1 MESIAFIWGRYM
13 VYWSTAIVT
22 MACAVGMLL
31 FLFLYLWDEEDYLGG
46 FWALP
51 LSLGLGMLG
60 ARLAHWYFRR
70 DAYESLAAALT
81 DYSVGGF
88 LLAGAFAGVFLAA
101 LILAALR
108 RGSHLGAMLDAM
120 SMAGAGAIAL
130 GRLSCLTNSSDR
142 GAILPEGSFWG
153 GNVLSVSTGAVE
165 YRFNTF
171 AIQAVLAGVILAV
184 LLVVYFLRRR
194 EYHRRP
200 GDLFWLF
207 CLYYG
212 GSQTVLDSTR
222 IDSTYFLSNGFVSV
236 TQVLGLAAVVAAL
249 VCFTVRYLK
258 TGGWKPGAASLWVVS
273 LLFLCGACYMEYYVQ
288 RHGSQAAFGY
298 TVMAICMGLVLVLG
312 TILWSVTR
320 TREIPRSR
328 PTVYESLNQGDF
340 E

>member
-22 MACAVGMLL
+22 MACGVGMLL

-88 LLAGAFAGVFLAA
+88 LLAGA
-101 LILAALR
+101 
-108 RGSHLGAMLDAM
+108 
-120 SMAGAGAIAL
+120 GAIAL

-153 GNVLSVSTGAVE
+153 GKVLSVSTGAVE

-212 GSQTVLDSTR
+212 GTQAVLDSTR

-236 TQVLGLAAVVAAL
+236 TQVLGLAAVVTAL

-273 LLFLCGACYMEYYVQ
+273 LLFLGGAGYMEYYVQ
-288 RHGSQAAFGY
+288 RHGSQAAFAY
-298 TVMAICMGLVLVLG
+298 SVMAICMGLVLVLG

>member
-22 MACAVGMLL
+22 MACGVGMLL

-51 LSLGLGMLG
+51 LGLGLGMLG

-108 RGSHLGAMLDAM
+108 RGRHLGAMLDAM

-153 GNVLSVSTGAVE
+153 GKVLSVSTGAVE
-165 YRFNTF
+165 
-171 AIQAVLAGVILAV
+171 
-184 LLVVYFLRRR
+184 FLG
-194 EYHRRP
+194 ESP
-200 GDLFWLF
+200 GKA
-207 CLYYG
+207 
-212 GSQTVLDSTR
+212 S
-222 IDSTYFLSNGFVSV
+222 
-236 TQVLGLAAVVAAL
+236 APAL
-249 VCFTVRYLK
+249 PGTK
-258 TGGWKPGAASLWVVS
+258 TGERSPGCSVSFSAAARAFSGSGL
-273 LLFLCGACYMEYYVQ
+273 GAD
-288 RHGSQAAFGY
+288 F
-298 TVMAICMGLVLVLG
+298 MAPAKAL
-312 TILWSVTR
+312 
-320 TREIPRSR
+320 
-328 PTVYESLNQGDF
+328 
-340 E
+340 

>member
-31 FLFLYLWDEEDYLGG
+31 FLFLYLWDEEVYLGG

-88 LLAGAFAGVFLAA
+88 LLVGAFAGVFLAA

-212 GSQTVLDSTR
+212 GSQAVLDSTR
-222 IDSTYFLSNGFVSV
+222 SV

>member
-1 MESIAFIWGRYM
+1 M
-13 VYWSTAIVT
+13 
-22 MACAVGMLL
+22 
-31 FLFLYLWDEEDYLGG
+31 
-46 FWALP
+46 
-51 LSLGLGMLG
+51 
-60 ARLAHWYFRR
+60 
-70 DAYESLAAALT
+70 
-81 DYSVGGF
+81 
-88 LLAGAFAGVFLAA
+88 
-101 LILAALR
+101 
-108 RGSHLGAMLDAM
+108 
-120 SMAGAGAIAL
+120 
-130 GRLSCLTNSSDR
+130 
-142 GAILPEGSFWG
+142 
-153 GNVLSVSTGAVE
+153 E

-212 GSQTVLDSTR
+212 GTQAVLDSTR

-273 LLFLCGACYMEYYVQ
+273 LLFLGGAGYMEYYVQ
-288 RHGSQAAFGY
+288 RHGSQAAFAY
-298 TVMAICMGLVLVLG
+298 SIMAICMVLVLVLG

>member
-70 DAYESLAAALT
+70 DAYESLAVALT

-101 LILAALR
+101 LILAVLR
-108 RGSHLGAMLDAM
+108 RGRHLGAMLDAM

-142 GAILPEGSFWG
+142 GGILPEGSFWG

-212 GSQTVLDSTR
+212 GSQAVLDSTR

-288 RHGSQAAFGY
+288 RHGDKGLFSY
-298 TVMAICMGLVLVLG
+298 TIMTLCLSFFVCLSLFFY
-312 TILWSVTR
+312 SR
-320 TREIPRSR
+320 TAGAE
-328 PTVYESLNQGDF
+328 E
-340 E
+340 

>member
-22 MACAVGMLL
+22 MACGVGMLL

-51 LSLGLGMLG
+51 LSLSLGMLG

-70 DAYESLAAALT
+70 DAYESLAAAMT

-108 RGSHLGAMLDAM
+108 RGRHLGAMLDAM

-153 GNVLSVSTGAVE
+153 GKVLSVSTGAVE

-212 GSQTVLDSTR
+212 GTQAVLDSTR

-258 TGGWKPGAASLWVVS
+258 TGGGSPGRHR
-273 LLFLCGACYMEYYVQ
+273 CG
-288 RHGSQAAFGY
+288 
-298 TVMAICMGLVLVLG
+298 
-312 TILWSVTR
+312 W
-320 TREIPRSR
+320 
-328 PTVYESLNQGDF
+328 
-340 E
+340 

>member
-22 MACAVGMLL
+22 MACGVGMLL

-108 RGSHLGAMLDAM
+108 RGRHLGAMLDAM

-153 GNVLSVSTGAVE
+153 GKVLSVPK
-165 YRFNTF
+165 
-171 AIQAVLAGVILAV
+171 IL
-184 LLVVYFLRRR
+184 
-194 EYHRRP
+194 
-200 GDLFWLF
+200 
-207 CLYYG
+207 
-212 GSQTVLDSTR
+212 
-222 IDSTYFLSNGFVSV
+222 
-236 TQVLGLAAVVAAL
+236 
-249 VCFTVRYLK
+249 
-258 TGGWKPGAASLWVVS
+258 
-273 LLFLCGACYMEYYVQ
+273 
-288 RHGSQAAFGY
+288 
-298 TVMAICMGLVLVLG
+298 
-312 TILWSVTR
+312 
-320 TREIPRSR
+320 
-328 PTVYESLNQGDF
+328 
-340 E
+340 